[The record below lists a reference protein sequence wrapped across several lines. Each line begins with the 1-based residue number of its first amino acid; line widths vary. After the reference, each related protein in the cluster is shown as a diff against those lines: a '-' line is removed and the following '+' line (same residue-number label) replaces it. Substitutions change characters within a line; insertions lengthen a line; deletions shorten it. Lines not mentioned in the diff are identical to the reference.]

1 MGEVYVAHDPRLDRR
16 VAIKLLPVETAA
28 DPRSRERLRR
38 EAMAVAALD
47 HPYICKI
54 FEISEHGDA
63 LFLVM
68 EYIAGET
75 LDRRLQNG
83 RLPLSDALH
92 IAGEI
97 AEALQ
102 EAHAGRFL
110 HRDLKPANIMLSQQG
125 HVKVMDFGL
134 AKRVEDLPSPD
145 QATRELGMAQ
155 LTVHGTIVGT
165 PDYMSPEQVKG
176 VALDSRSDL
185 FSLGVILA
193 EMVGGRHPFRQPSM
207 GETLAAVLREPPDLN
222 GDIPHGLTALIRRLL
237 AKNPEDRQASAAE
250 VRADLAGLAAAPEAV
265 AHQKARAGAG
275 TDRWRR
281 PAAAV
286 LAMVGIGVAAL
297 VLARNGF
304 LRPGSRVPAVAVAPG
319 LIRSIAVLPLD
330 NYSGD
335 SNQDYFAEGM
345 TDELTADLA
354 TISQLRVISRG
365 SVMQFKGKDRPPTPD
380 IARKL
385 DVDAVVEGS
394 VSRSGDKVRITAQL
408 IDARADKHLWAKSFE
423 RSSRDVLALQAEL
436 ASAIARE
443 INVRL
448 TPSEQSRL
456 TAARSVNPEAH
467 DAYLKGRYFFN
478 RPSDDNLQKAISQFE
493 NAVRL
498 SPTFAPAFSGLSDA
512 YLWAGYNEGFLTA
525 TEAKPKARAAA
536 EKAVELDDSSAEAH
550 TSLGVFKLFYEYDLP
565 GCERAFRRAFTLNP
579 NYAFAH
585 DQFGM
590 ALAFQG
596 RFDEAIAEGTRAIEL
611 DPLSPQI
618 LLDAAVPFMFQRNSA
633 AARKLT
639 RRAAEL
645 DPGFFFPVMIDGW
658 IDLEDGKFRD
668 AIPALKK
675 AKAMDSPPFV
685 TAYLAFAY
693 GAAGDRTQAMAELAE
708 LKKMS
713 KDGTVLPFNLA
724 LVYLGLGDRSRA
736 LDNLERALAAD
747 SQMMAWIGRDAIF
760 DSIRSEPRFVA
771 LLKKMGFK

>member
-16 VAIKLLPVETAA
+16 VAIKLLPAQTAA

-54 FEISEHGDA
+54 FEISEHRDA

-134 AKRVEDLPSPD
+134 AKRVEDLPPPD
-145 QATRELGMAQ
+145 QATREMATAQ
-155 LTVHGTIVGT
+155 LTAHGTIIGT

-193 EMVGGRHPFRQPSM
+193 EMAGGRHPFRQPSM
-207 GETLAAVLREPPDLN
+207 GETLAAVLREPPDLC
-222 GDIPHGLTALIRRLL
+222 GDIPGGLTALIQRLL
-237 AKNPEDRQASAAE
+237 AKNPGDRCASAAE
-250 VRADLAGLAAAPEAV
+250 VRADLAALAGAREEV
-265 AHQKARAGAG
+265 AHQKARAGG
-275 TDRWRR
+275 GIDWWRR
-281 PAAAV
+281 PAGG
-286 LAMVGIGVAAL
+286 LALLSIGMAAL
-297 VLARNGF
+297 VLAGVGF
-304 LRPGSRVPAVAVAPG
+304 LRPGSRLPPVAVAPG

-408 IDARADKHLWAKSFE
+408 IDARADKHLWAQSFE

-443 INVRL
+443 VNVRL

-456 TAARSVNPEAH
+456 TAPRSVNPEAH

-478 RPSDDNLQKAISQFE
+478 RPSDDNLQKAIAQFE
-493 NAVRL
+493 DAVRL

-525 TEAKPKARAAA
+525 TEAKPRARAAA
-536 EKAVELDDSSAEAH
+536 EKAVELDDRSAEAH

-565 GCERAFRRAFTLNP
+565 GCEREFRRAFTLNP

-596 RFDEAIAEGTRAIEL
+596 RFDEAIAEGARAIEL

-618 LLDAAVPFMFQRNSA
+618 LIDATVAFLFQRNSA
-633 AARKLT
+633 AVKRLA

-645 DPGFFFPVMIDGW
+645 DPAFFFPVMIDGW
-658 IDLEDGKFRD
+658 ADLEEGKFRD

-675 AKAMDSPPFV
+675 AKAMESPPFV

-693 GAAGDRTQAMAELAE
+693 GAAGDRATAAAELAA
-708 LKKMS
+708 LRKMS

-724 LVYLGLGDRSRA
+724 LVYLGLGDRTRA
-736 LDNLERALAAD
+736 LENLERALAAD